1 MMREFIPSF
10 LVGMAVALLYML
22 FLPKADATE
31 CIPRR
36 DANGRIARSATQVH
50 HFKIQNPCPA
60 TGYFS
65 THCPGYVVDHIVPLC
80 ACGVDRPENMQWQSV
95 AEAKEKDRFERAQC
109 KGSGDGD

>member
-1 MMREFIPSF
+1 MREFIASL
-10 LVGMAVALLYML
+10 LVGIAVALLYL
-22 FLPKADATE
+22 LLIPQADATE
-31 CIPRR
+31 CIPKR
-36 DANGRIARSATQVH
+36 DAHGRIARSATQVH

-109 KGSGDGD
+109 KGRRDGD